1 MSGTIGAL
9 DLSTEDA
16 WACTLHSLVRCD
28 PNFFSSQEATLQ
40 TQTVVGQGRP
50 AYKSVPVSEKN
61 NDDLAE
67 IFHLEYEPKIAG
79 GGKNGSWKQ
88 VCMAAG
94 QLLRLAVMC
103 QKVEVE
109 SMWES
114 GVLFTTI
121 CDRSTVE
128 LLVSHYRIRTVCTTV
143 MTKVFC
149 LKKVAEHA
157 KIYFEGRDAILGADA
172 ERSRIH
178 LRAIYNVQ
186 KALGRQRTTDRQVI
200 DDRVERA
207 ALFLPDDFRRCKQ
220 RIRKSLDD
228 IMTSFDDF
236 RADVG
241 EDSATE
247 TMFADGRLKNK
258 WCINIINVLVLTGG
272 GQRPQVYTQL
282 QVPSDSD
289 LVDMSEMARVKGFLE
304 LRTVREKTRRS
315 LAMPYVLFPGYI
327 LPYIKFHC
335 AVVRPQIL
343 KAARLDESDMS
354 NKPLIVH
361 SESGVELRSPQITK
375 TFKRFLSVSEPTLVD
390 CTVMTLRSSYGTM
403 MMKSFREKKIFPTL
417 TEAAF
422 LDIMAQQMNTSA
434 EQLRSTYVGIDHTDY
449 VDTARSLV
457 GALAVATGA
466 ADVEDHAKKGDDH
479 DISGFFA

>member
-1 MSGTIGAL
+1 MHLRRSGQSPAVQWHMGNMPTRRKAPRFKTARIDIQAVQKRHSDVLAARVSRVRPPMPSVGVSGSCNRRRKGGPTSGTIEAL

-28 PNFFSSQEATLQ
+28 PNFVSSQEAPLQ
-40 TQTVVGQGRP
+40 TQTAVGQGHP
-50 AYKSVPVSEKN
+50 AYKSVPISEKN

-67 IFHLEYEPKIAG
+67 IFRLEYEPKIAG

-109 SMWES
+109 SMRES
-114 GVLFTTI
+114 GVLFTAI

-143 MTKVFC
+143 MTKVYC

-157 KIYFEGRDAILGADA
+157 KIYFEGRDAILRADA

-186 KALGRQRTTDRQVI
+186 KALGRQRTTDRQVT

-220 RIRKSLDD
+220 RTRKSLDD

-241 EDSATE
+241 EASATE
-247 TMFADGRLKNK
+247 TS
-258 WCINIINVLVLTGG
+258 
-272 GQRPQVYTQL
+272 L
-282 QVPSDSD
+282 Q
-289 LVDMSEMARVKGFLE
+289 MAAS
-304 LRTVREKTRRS
+304 KT
-315 LAMPYVLFPGYI
+315 
-327 LPYIKFHC
+327 
-335 AVVRPQIL
+335 
-343 KAARLDESDMS
+343 
-354 NKPLIVH
+354 N
-361 SESGVELRSPQITK
+361 
-375 TFKRFLSVSEPTLVD
+375 
-390 CTVMTLRSSYGTM
+390 
-403 MMKSFREKKIFPTL
+403 
-417 TEAAF
+417 
-422 LDIMAQQMNTSA
+422 
-434 EQLRSTYVGIDHTDY
+434 
-449 VDTARSLV
+449 
-457 GALAVATGA
+457 GALTL
-466 ADVEDHAKKGDDH
+466 
-479 DISGFFA
+479 STFWS